1 MKYPLQTIQL
11 KKYLLLVFL
20 TLVVSISA
28 NAQTNTI
35 DSLKSVSQKEHKKIL
50 LYFSGSDWCGPCIKF
65 KKNFIEQPEFVEF
78 STESL
83 LLLNAD
89 FPRKKANQLS
99 KEAIKENEMLAE
111 KYNPKGLFP
120 YVLLLDEEGNVIKK
134 WESLPKE
141 SLTEFI
147 ENLKD

>member
-1 MKYPLQTIQL
+1 M
-11 KKYLLLVFL
+11 
-20 TLVVSISA
+20 
-28 NAQTNTI
+28 
-35 DSLKSVSQKEHKKIL
+35 

-78 STESL
+78 SNENL

-89 FPRKKANQLS
+89 FPRKKVNQLS